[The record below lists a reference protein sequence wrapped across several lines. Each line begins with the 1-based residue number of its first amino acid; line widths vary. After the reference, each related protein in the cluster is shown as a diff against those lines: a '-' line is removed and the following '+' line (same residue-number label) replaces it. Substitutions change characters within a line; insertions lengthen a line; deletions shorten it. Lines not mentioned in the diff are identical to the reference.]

1 MRGKPTDDDEGEG
14 LGFEGREAE
23 CGRRREGV
31 YMFGFLWVNYIIALQ
46 HSFIYFSFL
55 NPTLKQIR

>member
-31 YMFGFLWVNYIIALQ
+31 YMFGFCG
-46 HSFIYFSFL
+46 
-55 NPTLKQIR
+55 